1 MLQRVS
7 NPVNIDVSLLRKLHK
22 ILTVF
27 LFLFLVVSMDYSM
40 EGTNITLAVFIPT
53 AIVLVIV
60 LGIYVY
66 FVKWVTSLNFIYCIC
81 RQRRLC
87 RMFSCF
93 FFHSLLRLQG
103 KSVRMPTSSP
113 PYDNM
118 TEESAFDNPIY
129 ESGVSTDVMSMQD
142 IDSQNTSV
150 LSWSSSIPL
159 LSSQRHLISRQQRA
173 SSPSITISII
183 SEIKYWTLWYHL
195 PVGIFHTS
203 FLYSGIFFLSVPY
216 YIGGC
221 FVVYFEVIP
230 LYLTRL
236 VNYNKY
242 GKFELHFHTLPAF
255 ACLRHLATNIHS
267 IYTVMQRW

>member
-1 MLQRVS
+1 MLLYSFLTKTILCLCSIFSAVCESTKAWWWAMLQRVS

-87 RMFSCF
+87 RMFSFF

-173 SSPSITISII
+173 PSPSITISII

-203 FLYSGIFFLSVPY
+203 FLYSGFFFIFCSLLHRRMFCCLFWSHSTLSNQ
-216 YIGGC
+216 IGK
-221 FVVYFEVIP
+221 
-230 LYLTRL
+230 L
-236 VNYNKY
+236 
-242 GKFELHFHTLPAF
+242 
-255 ACLRHLATNIHS
+255 
-267 IYTVMQRW
+267 